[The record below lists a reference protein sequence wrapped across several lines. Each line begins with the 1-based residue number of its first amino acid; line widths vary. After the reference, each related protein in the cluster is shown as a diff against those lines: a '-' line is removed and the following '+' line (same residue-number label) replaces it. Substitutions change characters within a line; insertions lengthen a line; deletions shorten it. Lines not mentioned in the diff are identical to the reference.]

1 MKKISIIIPVYN
13 VEKYLE
19 QCLNSIY
26 ELNLTDKE
34 IILVNDGSTDNSL
47 KILEKY
53 QREYPQNTKVIT
65 QVNQGLS
72 EARNTGV
79 RNACGE
85 YILFI
90 DSDDFINPEVTEN
103 LLNNAILDKVDILI
117 GDFIEYY
124 SDSDLKNIKNRKI
137 DYSSENNGLYF
148 IEVEIKNNCLRPN
161 VWKNVYRRNFMIENN
176 IFFKKGLLHE
186 DNLFTPIVF
195 YYAKK
200 VKYFGGPPFYYYRL
214 NNFNSIMKT
223 KNKKNYQHTLYI
235 IDTIIDFC
243 EKNNIKNVYF
253 NKNILGLYTNVIL
266 EGKFKNWEIFKKLL
280 RLKYNFKEYLKLI
293 FILFYSLKC
302 KKIDFF
308 NLD

>member
-161 VWKNVYRRNFMIENN
+161 VWKNVYRRNFLIENN